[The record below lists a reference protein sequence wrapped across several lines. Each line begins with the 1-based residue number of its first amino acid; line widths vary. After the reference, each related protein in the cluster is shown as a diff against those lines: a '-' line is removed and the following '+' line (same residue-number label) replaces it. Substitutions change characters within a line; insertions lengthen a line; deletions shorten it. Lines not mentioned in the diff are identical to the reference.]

1 MHFAPCVMPTLS
13 TLTVASS
20 STGAGFESSTWLAY
34 YGSSAATTS
43 RMLSAHELF
52 LNGQIPADEAPRSYE
67 GCSSRLHTDT
77 RLLQLGMSEVA
88 REDGSLDQ
96 LRGPPA
102 MSLSPPFFSVTVS
115 EDEEEKHVIKGLALL
130 IDLGLSF
137 ADGLWRLKLRLV
149 GLGLWTGLVE
159 DGAC

>member
-1 MHFAPCVMPTLS
+1 
-13 TLTVASS
+13 
-20 STGAGFESSTWLAY
+20 
-34 YGSSAATTS
+34 
-43 RMLSAHELF
+43 MLSAHELF
-52 LNGQIPADEAPRSYE
+52 LNGQIPADEAPCSYE
-67 GCSSRLHTDT
+67 GCSNRLHTDT
-77 RLLQLGMSEVA
+77 RPLQLGMSEVA